1 MRKLKPRPSACRRKI
16 SAALIARLLRSRS
29 RNLRATEIVR
39 IREFLEWP
47 FFAAAHRELAE
58 RIDAWAF
65 DRFGRVGHGSGTHA
79 EDRASVDAACQE
91 LVRDLGRAG
100 WTRYS
105 VPSEATPGG
114 LTSAAA
120 GATPGG
126 LTSATAE
133 I

>member
-1 MRKLKPRPSACRRKI
+1 MRRLKPRPFACRRKT

-39 IREFLEWP
+39 VREFLEWP

-58 RIDAWAF
+58 RVDAWAF
-65 DRFGRVGHGSGTHA
+65 SRFAGGRGTHA
-79 EDRASVDAACQE
+79 EDRASVDAACRE

-105 VPSEATPGG
+105 VPPE
-114 LTSAAA
+114 AAA
-120 GATPGG
+120 G
-126 LTSATAE
+126 L
-133 I
+133 